1 MSPGVSN
8 GNARRINRGRS
19 HSYTLDG
26 KPVLGVTTI
35 LNKAMP
41 KPALV
46 GWAAREVA
54 EFVCSRRDI
63 LTQLSDEELVDLCK
77 GAPFRERDKAANRGT
92 EVHHLAEKLARGL
105 DVDVPE
111 ELVGHVDS
119 YIAFLEKFE
128 PSEALLERPVFNRHY
143 RYAGTLDLLCNVRGD
158 LVGVDKEFARSLLDI
173 KTNRSGPFGEVALQM
188 AAYGHAEVF
197 VDENGQEHPM
207 PEIDFY
213 GVCWVRADGFDVYP
227 FDVTEREWRQFQ
239 YCIQTAWWVENRM
252 HVLKG
257 DAIWQR
263 QEVVV

>member
-1 MSPGVSN
+1 MPPSN
-8 GNARRINRGRS
+8 GNARRINRGRG

-46 GWAAREVA
+46 PWAAREVA
-54 EFVCSRRDI
+54 EFVCSRREI
-63 LTQLSDEELVDLCK
+63 LTQLTDEELVDLCK

-92 EVHHLAEKLARGL
+92 EVHRLAEQLARGD

-119 YIAFLEKFE
+119 YLAFLEEFE

-143 RYAGTLDLLCNVRGD
+143 RYAGTLDLLCLIAGD
-158 LVGVDKEFARSLLDI
+158 KVGVDKEFARSLLDI

-188 AAYGHAEVF
+188 AAYGHAEVY
-197 VDENGQEHPM
+197 VDHQGAEHPM

-213 GVCWVRADGFDVYP
+213 GAIWIRADGFDVYP
-227 FDVTEREWRQFQ
+227 YDVTEREWKQFLFSA
-239 YCIQTAWWVENRM
+239 QTAWWVDQRM
-252 HVLKG
+252 EHVRR
-257 DAIWQR
+257 DAIFQR
-263 QEVVV
+263 QEVAV